1 MIAIGISE
9 FTFGYAFL
17 YEQTNVYWPDLTAAP
32 ILPSLLQEQNLGW
45 DAQLP
50 VAGACY
56 FYQFK
61 LSEYLFRANAR
72 YIQDGTY
79 TTPYYR
85 VGLHP
90 RDNNRQHRLLRTL
103 SVQNPNTF
111 YVAPELNTIAHFN
124 TFFLNHTL
132 TQHTRLIPLAE
143 CDDVAPNDGT
153 QHYITYQQDNAAWD
167 FHSERSRKERSVFG
181 KDLENLYRRTDP
193 SMRPITADFARTLLK
208 ETIEVISK
216 LPDGE
221 IPKELLLERRLL
233 DETTLGADRREVLQ
247 RVADLTAAVF
257 GVTMVIV
264 GPRN

>member
-17 YEQTNVYWPDLTAAP
+17 HEQTNANWPNLTAAP
-32 ILPSLLQEQNLGW
+32 ILPSLQQEQNLGW

-56 FYQFK
+56 FYQFR
-61 LSEYLFRANAR
+61 LCEYLFRANAT
-72 YIQDGTY
+72 YIHDGTY
-79 TTPYYR
+79 AGHYYR
-85 VGLHP
+85 IGLHP

-103 SVQNPNTF
+103 SAQNPNTF
-111 YVAPELNTIAHFN
+111 YVAPELNTVAHFN
-124 TFFLNHTL
+124 AFFLNHTL

-143 CDDVAPNDGT
+143 CDDIGAHDAT
-153 QHYITYQQDNAAWD
+153 QHYITYQQDIPAWN
-167 FHSERSRKERSVFG
+167 FHSERSRKERSIFG
-181 KDLENLYRRTDP
+181 KDLENLYRTAP
-193 SMRPITADFARTLLK
+193 STRAIDTDFARALLDG
-208 ETIEVISK
+208 TIETISK
-216 LPDGE
+216 LP
-221 IPKELLLERRLL
+221 KEDISEESLLEGRLL
-233 DETTLGADRREVLQ
+233 DQGSLGENRTQMLQ